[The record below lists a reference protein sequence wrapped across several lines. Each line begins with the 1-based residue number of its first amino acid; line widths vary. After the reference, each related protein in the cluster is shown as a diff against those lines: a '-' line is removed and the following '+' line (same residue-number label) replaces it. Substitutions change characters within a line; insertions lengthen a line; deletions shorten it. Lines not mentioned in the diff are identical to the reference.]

1 MSPMQSIGHKK
12 YSALKK
18 ERALLRSSMILGL
31 ELASSPSRA
40 LRTERIGL
48 RLLQAALFRITEGL
62 DIARERKERVR
73 VCVQVRV
80 CECERERERE
90 RERES
95 LKTLRL

>member
-1 MSPMQSIGHKK
+1 
-12 YSALKK
+12 
-18 ERALLRSSMILGL
+18 MILGL

-73 VCVQVRV
+73 VC
-80 CECERERERE
+80 ECICVFKCLCVSERERERE
-90 RERES
+90 RE
-95 LKTLRL
+95 LKNIATLEAIKRTK